1 MREILRKLLDTHG
14 FDVLSAADGA
24 EAIALFRRYKNEIR
38 AAIIDLRMQFMDAPT
53 TIRVLQ
59 GMNPELKIIAVG
71 GPDDNNLPGCTLLQK
86 PFTISSLLGALS
98 SKKPAE

>member
-24 EAIALFRRYKNEIR
+24 EAIALFRRYRNEIH
-38 AAIIDLRMQFMDAPT
+38 AAIIDLRMQFMDAQT
-53 TIRVLQ
+53 TIRVLR
-59 GMNPELKIIAVG
+59 GMNPDLKILAVG
-71 GPDDNNLPGCTLLQK
+71 GPDDTNLPGCILLQK

-98 SKKPAE
+98 SNTPTE